1 MSVVERGQKERGPH
15 KPQRSPIVLTPH
27 RLEEDIQTEPETSR
41 PPVNVLPPRVVGW
54 AVLAGL
60 ATAAIV
66 GVFMQSRQDRQPAD
80 QVLTDAARAARLA
93 TFQSHG
99 PLRLSAVPD
108 AARLE
113 VLAQMGMEP
122 QARQALEQDLV
133 EGRAHLGWLT
143 LWDDQV
149 QDGDVIALTGAG
161 FSRTIALTKQPQQI
175 AVPIS
180 GQGDAFV
187 VKGIRDGGAGIT
199 VAATTDAGTVPMPIM
214 APGETFNLILSGA

>member
-1 MSVVERGQKERGPH
+1 MERGQKERGPH
-15 KPQRSPIVLTPH
+15 KPQRSPIVFTPH
-27 RLEEDIQTEPETSR
+27 RLEEDIQTEPETLR
-41 PPVNVLPPRVVGW
+41 PPASVLPTRVVRW
-54 AVLAGL
+54 AAVAGL
-60 ATAAIV
+60 VTAAIV
-66 GVFMQSRQDRQPAD
+66 GVLMQGRQPGD
-80 QVLTDAARAARLA
+80 QVLTDAARTARLA
-93 TFQSHG
+93 VFQAHG

-149 QDGDVIALTGAG
+149 QDGDVIALSGAG
-161 FSRTIALTKQPQQI
+161 FSKTISLTKQPQQI

-180 GQGDAFV
+180 RQGDSFV

-214 APGETFNLILSGA
+214 APGETFDLFLSGA